1 MEKSPKLAQYKALLI
16 KWSKAVNLV
25 APSTLSDSDSR
36 HFKDSLQLVPL
47 IPLEAKTLFDL
58 GSGAGFPGMV
68 LAMAR
73 PEIAVHLFESDQ
85 KKCAFLATVSRET
98 DTPVLIHNRRIENVD
113 ENLTLLP
120 DVITARALASLEE
133 LLGLTEQWWSRNPQV
148 VLIFPKGE
156 KAEAELIEA
165 RKKYEFDA
173 TLTPSQ
179 TDNRAKILR
188 LTNVRNV

>member
-36 HFKDSLQLVPL
+36 HFKDSLQLVPF

>member
-98 DTPVLIHNRRIENVD
+98 DTPALIHNRRIENVD
-113 ENLTLLP
+113 ENLASLP

>member
-36 HFKDSLQLVPL
+36 HFKDSLQLVPF

-113 ENLTLLP
+113 ENLAPLP

-156 KAEAELIEA
+156 KAQAELIEA